1 MSKLTH
7 AQVAFIDAFVELGD
21 ATKAYKVAGYA
32 GDRSNAHRLVQ
43 RLSTDINQRLQSRM
57 AMSTSVALKVLEEIM
72 TNEDNAPRDRLNAVN
87 SWLDR
92 TNVARAST
100 SKVDVTQTDVQ
111 SPPPPDRR
119 YIRNGRQQIIIGN
132 GVWFPC
138 KVPPTECEAKLPF
151 AYSDPETAQWLKE
164 NGYPDDSPEW
174 DEEFGVYKNH

>member
-72 TNEDNAPRDRLNAVN
+72 TNEDNAPRDRLNAVS

-92 TNVARAST
+92 AGVARAST
-100 SKVDVTQTDVQ
+100 MQMDVKTTEQVPENRKVIRDGKEQIMVG
-111 SPPPPDRR
+111 SGMLLPPLGD
-119 YIRNGRQQIIIGN
+119 ND
-132 GVWFPC
+132 
-138 KVPPTECEAKLPF
+138 PTPF
-151 AYSDPETAQWLKE
+151 DTADAETYEYLKARA
-164 NGYPDDSPEW
+164 N
-174 DEEFGVYKNH
+174 